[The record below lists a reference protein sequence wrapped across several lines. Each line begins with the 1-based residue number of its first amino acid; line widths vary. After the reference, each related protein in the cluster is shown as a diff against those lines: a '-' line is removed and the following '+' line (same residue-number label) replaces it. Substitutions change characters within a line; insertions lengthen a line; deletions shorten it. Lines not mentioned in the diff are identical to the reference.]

1 MRRIQNTKRQN
12 RLQLEWGDEQSLE
25 VCGGTVFFCMF
36 DLFLVILQS
45 LHPQLITS
53 TFLSHVHKDNDD
65 YYI

>member
-1 MRRIQNTKRQN
+1 MNV
-12 RLQLEWGDEQSLE
+12 EQSSQ
-25 VCGGTVFFCMF
+25 VCGGTVFFLTF